1 MILAA
6 LPMVV
11 SVITLSITGVVG
23 AGDSAASESP
33 KGKEALKRWLSRPV
47 GPLNIL
53 AVKAFEALPTFT
65 ESGVDAILI
74 FSCSCWI
81 FSCICMEF
89 DGRAYWSIF
98 NEKVKKL
105 GD

>member
-1 MILAA
+1 MA
-6 LPMVV
+6 V
-11 SVITLSITGVVG
+11 SVIALSITGAFG

-33 KGKEALKRWLSRPV
+33 KGEEALKRWLSRLL

-65 ESGVDAILI
+65 ESGVDTILI

-81 FSCICMEF
+81 FSCIYMEF
-89 DGRAYWSIF
+89 SGRAYWSIF
-98 NEKVKKL
+98 NEKGKKL